1 MISCFSGTSVE
12 KNYVRAPCSWKWYP
26 WIWETTSLITRCPNT
41 DHSVHT
47 VRLKFV
53 YCMIRNVHFYF
64 PCFFPMVMLTQTKMS
79 FHFLLFFLLFFFLNE
94 VFLTIL
100 YFWWYCVFIYS
111 KCRQLKE
118 VIPLNVLK
126 LLVTGEGRGFCL
138 VSHHWGHGAHNN
150 SRTGYVKQCTERQTR
165 SVLMLCWFS
174 CNDLFYQVWLVT
186 LKYTLIWQIFE
197 GPVFLFLHI
206 QLYNV
211 IFRRGQHKLHFLQR
225 NSTQQKNK

>member
-1 MISCFSGTSVE
+1 MYTFIFLVSFPWSCLHRQRCHSIFS
-12 KNYVRAPCSWKWYP
+12 
-26 WIWETTSLITRCPNT
+26 
-41 DHSVHT
+41 
-47 VRLKFV
+47 FV
-53 YCMIRNVHFYF
+53 F
-64 PCFFPMVMLTQTKMS
+64 PTFF
-79 FHFLLFFLLFFFLNE
+79 FFFLNE

-118 VIPLNVLK
+118 VIPLNVFK

-138 VSHHWGHGAHNN
+138 VSHHRGHGAHNN

-174 CNDLFYQVWLVT
+174 CSDLFYQVWLVT

-211 IFRRGQHKLHFLQR
+211 IFRRGQHKLHSLQR
-225 NSTQQKNK
+225 NSTQQKKIKIKNKSCKKML

>member
-1 MISCFSGTSVE
+1 MYTFIFLVSFPWSCLHRQRCHSIFS
-12 KNYVRAPCSWKWYP
+12 
-26 WIWETTSLITRCPNT
+26 
-41 DHSVHT
+41 
-47 VRLKFV
+47 FV
-53 YCMIRNVHFYF
+53 F
-64 PCFFPMVMLTQTKMS
+64 PT
-79 FHFLLFFLLFFFLNE
+79 FFFLNE

-165 SVLMLCWFS
+165 SVLMLKFGLWHWNILSYDRFLKVLSFYFFIFS
-174 CNDLFYQVWLVT
+174 TMSYS
-186 LKYTLIWQIFE
+186 E
-197 GPVFLFLHI
+197 GDNINYISFKEIPL
-206 QLYNV
+206 
-211 IFRRGQHKLHFLQR
+211 
-225 NSTQQKNK
+225 NKKIKIKK

>member
-1 MISCFSGTSVE
+1 MYTFIFLVSFPWSCLHRQRCHSIFS
-12 KNYVRAPCSWKWYP
+12 
-26 WIWETTSLITRCPNT
+26 
-41 DHSVHT
+41 
-47 VRLKFV
+47 FV
-53 YCMIRNVHFYF
+53 F
-64 PCFFPMVMLTQTKMS
+64 PT
-79 FHFLLFFLLFFFLNE
+79 FFFLNE

-174 CNDLFYQVWLVT
+174 CSDLFYQVWLVT
-186 LKYTLIWQIFE
+186 LKVLSFYFFIF
-197 GPVFLFLHI
+197 
-206 QLYNV
+206 
-211 IFRRGQHKLHFLQR
+211 
-225 NSTQQKNK
+225 NSTMSYSEGDNINYISFKEIPLNKKIKIKNKSCKKML